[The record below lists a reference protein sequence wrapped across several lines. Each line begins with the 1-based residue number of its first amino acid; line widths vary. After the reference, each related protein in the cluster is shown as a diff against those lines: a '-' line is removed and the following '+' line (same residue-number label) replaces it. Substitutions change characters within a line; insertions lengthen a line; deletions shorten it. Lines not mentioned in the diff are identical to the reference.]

1 MKHLH
6 YSKIYNSNI
15 PKNILMG
22 PSLFVLIAAM
32 SISIPAAAQD
42 TQLDEEDEVIA
53 TGIRQSLQNAQD
65 IKRNADTFVD
75 SITAS
80 DIGALPDRSVLEAL
94 QRVPGVSIS
103 RFAGG
108 DDPDHFSVEGSGVV
122 IRGLDFVRSEF
133 NGRDTF
139 SANNGRALGFQDVPP
154 ELVGGVDVFK
164 NQTAD
169 MVEGGIS
176 GVVNLRTLKP
186 FDRSERTIAATV
198 DATYSDYRDEVSPSI
213 SGLFADRWDTK
224 NGEFGLLASGAF
236 SNLKSRSSGF
246 RVAPLYPYAQ
256 NDDGSIGGGG
266 PIDATNNIAAPA
278 GLSLQDQQFD
288 RDRVGL
294 SLVGQWAS
302 NDGRHEAT
310 AEFIRSESDLAWTE
324 RTVQLDDNTG
334 NLANYRSTGPVT
346 TTSFDSAGILQTRN
360 DLNRIPI
367 GGGLFESGTLTS
379 SAVGWTGRQ
388 GQQYRNF
395 TRQSD
400 TNAITSDYSFNYK
413 FTPNDNWKLNFDA
426 QYVDST
432 TVNSDISVFT
442 GNFFDTVIGDVYGDN
457 PTVQHVRNANDQ
469 QFGFAGNEEGS
480 FSDLAIDDPRT
491 QYWLAAMDHFEDSEG
506 DELALRADVEHEFN
520 SDGWFKSIRVGGRY
534 SERDQT
540 TRWAEYNWQNL
551 SEAWNGGYRSF
562 AQTPDSSLYETF
574 SFSDF
579 RNPATV
585 GGNASYI
592 FPSVGLVQDYER
604 LLGFASSDY
613 LQSSAFNGAAGR
625 TQTNSSA
632 TNGAALEAG
641 SPQNGRFYDSEIS
654 RVKENN
660 LALYARVDFS
670 NEDFANGITVD
681 GNYGLRVVS
690 YETSADGALAYQ
702 PLNGEALQ
710 LLNGTYLSE
719 LDPSVRAALT
729 ADQVATIQGFEDIPL
744 FNFFNGSPPIERS
757 IGDETTYVLPSF
769 NVKFGLTDDLLLRF
783 AAAKALSYPD
793 IGSLRAY
800 RQYQSGIETGGTL
813 TIAPAGG
820 GDPEN
825 IPQTISFTSQLQ
837 GGNPNLKPIQSLNL
851 DASLEYYFNDVGSF
865 TASLFYK
872 DLDDV
877 VINGLSTGEIGTLS
891 DGRTIN
897 FEYAG
902 PVNGADGKVKGFELA
917 YQQFYDF
924 LPGWMSGLGLQ
935 ANYTYVD
942 QDAIPNGGT
951 RSVGAVQ
958 RDEAR
963 FNPTDLENLSKHTV
977 NLVGLYENDKVEARI
992 AYNWRSDFLL
1002 TTTDVITRL
1011 PVYNESTGQVDA
1023 SLKYQVN
1030 DMFQIG
1036 LQGVNLL
1043 SEVTETTIQID
1054 DAGQRVRRALFENDR
1069 RISLVGSFTF

>member
-1 MKHLH
+1 MA
-6 YSKIYNSNI
+6 
-15 PKNILMG
+15 IL
-22 PSLFVLIAAM
+22 
-32 SISIPAAAQD
+32 AAAALSASAIAQD
-42 TQLDEEDEVIA
+42 ADTSEEDEVIA

-94 QRVPGVSIS
+94 QRVPGISIS
-103 RFAGG
+103 RFGAG

-186 FDRSERTIAATV
+186 FDRSERTIAATL
-198 DATYSDYRDEVSPSI
+198 DATYTDYRDEVSPSV
-213 SGLFADRWDTK
+213 SALFADRWDTK
-224 NGEFGLLASGAF
+224 NGEFGLLASGAY

-256 NDDGSIGGGG
+256 QADGSING
-266 PIDATNNIAAPA
+266 PADAAAANNIAAPA
-278 GLSLQDQQFD
+278 GLSLQDQEFD
-288 RDRVGL
+288 RDRIGL

-302 NDGRHEAT
+302 NDGKHLAT

-324 RTVQLDDNTG
+324 RAVQLDDNVG
-334 NLANYRSTGPVT
+334 NLQGYRSTGPVT
-346 TTSFDSAGILQTRN
+346 TTPFTSAGILQGRN
-360 DLNRIPI
+360 PPGTLPDGSLNTAGIIPRIPI
-367 GGGLFESGTLTS
+367 GGGLFENGTLTS
-379 SAVGWTGRQ
+379 SSAGWTGRQ

-400 TNAITSDYSFNYK
+400 TKAITSDYSFNYK
-413 FTPNDNWKLNFDA
+413 FTPKDDWKFNFDA

-432 TVNSDISVFT
+432 TENSDISVFSA
-442 GNFFDTVIGDVYGDN
+442 NFLDTVIGGAFGDN
-457 PTVQHVRNANDQ
+457 PTVEHVRNPNDAGGQ
-469 QFGFAGNEEGS
+469 GNESGS
-480 FSDLAIDDPRT
+480 FADAAIDDPRT

-534 SERDQT
+534 SKRDQT
-540 TRWAEYNWQNL
+540 TRWTEYNWQNL

-562 AQTPDSSLYETF
+562 AQTPDASLYETF
-574 SFSDF
+574 SFADF
-579 RNPATV
+579 RNPASIQ
-585 GGNASYI
+585 GDASYL
-592 FPSVGLVQDYER
+592 FPSVSLVRDYQGLLD
-604 LLGFASSDY
+604 FAGSDY
-613 LQSSAFNGAAGR
+613 LQSAIFAGAAGR
-625 TQTNSSA
+625 GSTNSNA
-632 TNGAALEAG
+632 ANGEALEVG
-641 SPQNGRFYDSEIS
+641 PPQNGRFYDSEIS
-654 RVKENN
+654 RVKEKN
-660 LALYARVDFS
+660 AAVYARVDFS
-670 NEDFANGITVD
+670 NEDFSNGITVD
-681 GNYGLRVVS
+681 GNYGVRVVN
-690 YETSADGALAYQ
+690 YEVSSDGSLDYQAVTGDVVSTLAGTGAFAD
-702 PLNGEALQ
+702 PN
-710 LLNGTYLSE
+710 LLNFFE
-719 LDPSVRAALT
+719 RAAT
-729 ADQVATIQGFEDIPL
+729 PRTIKG
-744 FNFFNGSPPIERS
+744 NS
-757 IGDETTYVLPSF
+757 TYVLPSF
-769 NVKFGLTDDLLLRF
+769 NVKFGLTDELILRF
-783 AAAKALSYPD
+783 AAAKAISYPD

-800 RQYQSGIETGGTL
+800 RQYQSGAELITGVRTEAEPRGVINGVNTAL
-813 TIAPAGG
+813 T
-820 GDPEN
+820 
-825 IPQTISFTSQLQ
+825 LQ
-837 GGNPNLKPIQSLNL
+837 GGNPELRPVQSINL
-851 DASLEYYFNDVGSF
+851 DGSVEYYFNDVGSF
-865 TASLFYK
+865 TASFFYK
-872 DLDDV
+872 DLSDV
-877 VINGLSTGEIGTLS
+877 IVNGTSNGELGILD
-891 DGRTIN
+891 DGRQLQ
-897 FEYAG
+897 FEYVG
-902 PVNGADGKVKGFELA
+902 PVNAADGTVKGFELA

-924 LPGWMSGLGLQ
+924 LPGWMSGFGMQ

-942 QDAIPNGGT
+942 QDAIPNGGS

-958 RDEAR
+958 RDDTR
-963 FNPTDLENLSKHTV
+963 FSPTDLENLSKHTL
-977 NLVGLYENDKVEARI
+977 NLVGLYENDKVEARV

-1023 SLKYQVN
+1023 SFKYQFTDN
-1030 DMFQIG
+1030 FQLG

-1043 SEVTETTIQID
+1043 SEVTETTVQID

>member
-1 MKHLH
+1 MLRGG
-6 YSKIYNSNI
+6 SIA
-15 PKNILMG
+15 IL
-22 PSLFVLIAAM
+22 
-32 SISIPAAAQD
+32 AAAISATSVAQEAPID
-42 TQLDEEDEVIA
+42 DEDEVVA

-94 QRVPGVSIS
+94 QRVPGISIS
-103 RFAGG
+103 RFGAG

-186 FDRSERTIAATV
+186 FDRSERTLAATV
-198 DATYSDYRDEVSPSI
+198 DATYTDYRDEFSPSV
-213 SGLFADRWDTK
+213 SALFADRWDTK

-256 NDDGSIGGGG
+256 QADGSING
-266 PIDATNNIAAPA
+266 PGAATAANNIAAPA

-288 RDRVGL
+288 RDRFGL

-302 NDGRHEAT
+302 NDGKHLAT

-324 RTVQLDDNTG
+324 RAVQLDDNTG
-334 NLANYRSTGPVT
+334 NLAGYRSTGPVT
-346 TTSFDSAGILQTRN
+346 TTPFSSDGILQTRN
-360 DLNRIPI
+360 DFGRIPI
-367 GGGLFESGTLTS
+367 GGGLFENGTLTS
-379 SAVGWTGRQ
+379 SSVGWTGRQ

-400 TNAITSDYSFNYK
+400 TKAITADYSLNYK
-413 FTPNDNWKLNFDA
+413 YSPNEDWKFNFDA

-432 TVNSDISVFT
+432 TENSDISVFSA
-442 GNFFDTVIGDVYGDN
+442 NFLDTVIGGAFGDN
-457 PTVQHVRNANDQ
+457 PTVEHIRNPNDQ
-469 QFGFAGNEEGS
+469 AFGFAGNEEGS
-480 FSDLAIDDPRT
+480 FAGAAIDDPRT

-534 SERDQT
+534 AERDQT
-540 TRWAEYNWQNL
+540 TRWTEYNWQNL

-562 AQTPDSSLYETF
+562 AQTPDASLYETF
-574 SFSDF
+574 SFADF
-579 RNPATV
+579 RNPASIQ
-585 GGNASYI
+585 GPASYL
-592 FPSVGLVQDYER
+592 FPSVGLVRDYQS
-604 LLGFASSDY
+604 LLNFASSDY
-613 LQSSAFNGAAGR
+613 LQSSNFAGAAGR
-625 TQTNSSA
+625 GSTNSNA
-632 TNGAALEAG
+632 ANGEALETG

-654 RVKENN
+654 NVNEKN
-660 LALYARVDFS
+660 AAVYARVDFS
-670 NEDFANGITVD
+670 NEDFSNGITID
-681 GNYGLRVVS
+681 GNYGVRVVN
-690 YETSADGALAYQ
+690 YEVTSDGALDYQ
-702 PLNGEALQ
+702 AITGDTVSILGGTGPFADPN
-710 LLNGTYLSE
+710 LL
-719 LDPSVRAALT
+719 
-729 ADQVATIQGFEDIPL
+729 
-744 FNFFNGSPPIERS
+744 NFFNRAAEPRTSEGNS
-757 IGDETTYVLPSF
+757 TYVLPSF
-769 NVKFGLTDDLLLRF
+769 NVKFGLTDELILRF
-783 AAAKALSYPD
+783 AAAKAISYPD
-793 IGSLRAY
+793 IGLLRGY
-800 RQYQSGIETGGTL
+800 RQYQSGIELIRGVPSAAGERGPIQSINTAL
-813 TIAPAGG
+813 T
-820 GDPEN
+820 
-825 IPQTISFTSQLQ
+825 LQ
-837 GGNPNLKPIQSLNL
+837 GGNPELRPIQSINL
-851 DASLEYYFNDVGSF
+851 DGSVEYYFNDVGSF
-865 TASLFYK
+865 TASFFYK
-872 DLDDV
+872 DLSDV
-877 VINGLSTGEIGTLS
+877 VINGTANGELGVLD
-891 DGRTIN
+891 DGRQLQ
-897 FEYAG
+897 FEYVG
-902 PVNGADGKVKGFELA
+902 PINGADGKVKGFELA

-924 LPGWMSGLGLQ
+924 LPGWMSGFGVQ
-935 ANYTYVD
+935 ANYTFVD
-942 QDAIPNGGT
+942 QDAIPNGGA

-958 RDEAR
+958 RDDAR
-963 FNPTDLENLSKHTV
+963 FTPVDLENLSKHTL
-977 NLVGLYENDKVEARI
+977 NLVGLYENDKVEARV

-1011 PVYNESTGQVDA
+1011 PVYNESTGQLDA
-1023 SLKYQVN
+1023 SFKYQFTDN
-1030 DMFQIG
+1030 FQLG

-1043 SEVTETTIQID
+1043 SEVTETTVQID

>member
-1 MKHLH
+1 MT
-6 YSKIYNSNI
+6 NSLYATLENI
-15 PKNILMG
+15 GSAKKLIMG
-22 PSLFVLIAAM
+22 ASLSVIMLAL
-32 SISIPAAAQD
+32 SNPASAQN

-65 IKRNADTFVD
+65 IKRDADTFVD

-139 SANNGRALGFQDVPP
+139 SANNGRSLGFQDVPP

-169 MVEGGIS
+169 MIEGGIS

-198 DATYSDYRDEVSPSI
+198 DATYSDYRDEVSPSV
-213 SGLFADRWDTK
+213 SALFADRWDTK
-224 NGEFGLLASGAF
+224 NGEFGLLASGAY
-236 SNLKSRSSGF
+236 SNLKSRSSGY
-246 RVAPLYPYAQ
+246 RVAPLYPFAS
-256 NDDGSIGGGG
+256 DGAGGFNGGGS
-266 PIDATNNIAAPA
+266 DIAATP
-278 GLSLQDQQFD
+278 GVSLQDQQFD
-288 RDRVGL
+288 RDRIGV

-302 NDGRHEAT
+302 NDGRHLAT

-324 RTVQLDDNTG
+324 HTVQLDDNPG
-334 NLANYRSTGPVT
+334 NLAGTRSIGGVT
-346 TTSFDSAGILQTRN
+346 TTPFSSTGLLTTRN
-360 DLNRIPI
+360 DTTRTSA
-367 GGGLFESGTLTS
+367 GGLFESGTLTS
-379 SAVGWTGRQ
+379 SAAGWTGRQ
-388 GQQYRNF
+388 GHQYRNF

-400 TNAITSDYSFNYK
+400 TKAITSDYSFNYK

-432 TVNSDISVFT
+432 TENSDISVFSA
-442 GNFFDTVIGDVYGDN
+442 NFLDAVVGDVYGDS
-457 PTVQHVRNANDQ
+457 PTIQHVRNENDA
-469 QFGFAGNEEGS
+469 GGAGNEEGS
-480 FSDLAIDDPRT
+480 FAGLSIDDPRT

-506 DELALRADVEHEFN
+506 DELSLKADVEHEFN
-520 SDGWFKSIRVGGRY
+520 SDGWFKSVRIGGRY
-534 SERDQT
+534 SERDQL
-540 TRWAEYNWQNL
+540 TRWTEYNWQNL

-562 AQTPDSSLYETF
+562 AQTPDASLYETF
-574 SFSDF
+574 SFADF
-579 RNPATV
+579 RNPASI
-585 GGNASYI
+585 GGDASYL
-592 FPSVGLVQDYER
+592 FPSVSLVRNYDS
-604 LLGFASSDY
+604 LLNFAGSEY
-613 LQSSAFNGAAGR
+613 LQSSAFAGVEGR
-625 TQTNSSA
+625 SQTNSNA
-632 TNGAALEAG
+632 ADGAALESG
-641 SPQNGRFYDSEIS
+641 PPQNGRFYDSEIS
-654 RVKENN
+654 RVKETNM
-660 LALYARVDFS
+660 ALYARVDFS
-670 NEDFANGITVD
+670 NEDFSDGITVD
-681 GNYGLRVVS
+681 GNYGVRVVNYDVDS
-690 YETSADGALAYQ
+690 TGSLAAQAINNTRGIPFLEANDPALLA
-702 PLNGEALQ
+702 
-710 LLNGTYLSE
+710 
-719 LDPSVRAALT
+719 
-729 ADQVATIQGFEDIPL
+729 
-744 FNFFNGSPPIERS
+744 FFNNFSAQERNIQNDS
-757 IGDETTYVLPSF
+757 TFILPSF
-769 NVKFGLTDDLLLRF
+769 NVKFGLTDELILRF
-783 AAAKALSYPD
+783 AAAKAISYPD

-800 RQYQSGIETGGTL
+800 RQYQSRIEFL
-813 TIAPAGG
+813 PAGG
-820 GDPEN
+820 GEDAAITGFALAP
-825 IPQTISFTSQLQ
+825 QLQ
-837 GGNPNLKPIQSLNL
+837 GGNPNLRPVQSLNL
-851 DASLEYYFNDVGSF
+851 DGSLEYYFNDVGSF
-865 TASLFYK
+865 TASAFYK

-891 DGRTIN
+891 DGRTVS

-902 PVNGADGKVKGFELA
+902 PINGASGKVKGFELA
-917 YQQFYDF
+917 YQQFYDN
-924 LPGWMSGLGLQ
+924 LPGWMSGLGVQ

-963 FNPTDLENLSKHTV
+963 FMPTDLENLSKHTV
-977 NLVGLYENDKVEARI
+977 NLVGLYENDKVEARL

-1011 PVYNESTGQVDA
+1011 PIYNESTGQVDA

-1030 DMFQIG
+1030 DQFQIG

-1043 SEVTETTIQID
+1043 SEVTETTAQID

-1069 RISLVGSFTF
+1069 RISLIGSFTF

>member
-1 MKHLH
+1 MMSSFFNQYEDAGIAKKL
-6 YSKIYNSNI
+6 
-15 PKNILMG
+15 
-22 PSLFVLIAAM
+22 LIGASICALSTTLSFTAM
-32 SISIPAAAQD
+32 AQD
-42 TQLDEEDEVIA
+42 NDVTDDDEIVA

-65 IKRNADTFVD
+65 IKRDADTFVD

-80 DIGALPDRSVLEAL
+80 DIGALPDRSVLEAI

-103 RFAGG
+103 RFGAG

-198 DATYSDYRDEVSPSI
+198 DATYSDYRDEVSPSV
-213 SGLFADRWDTK
+213 SGLFSDRWDTK
-224 NGEFGLLASGAF
+224 HGEFGLLASGAF

-256 NDDGSIGGGG
+256 NDDGSIGGPG
-266 PIDATNNIAAPA
+266 PIDATNNVAAPA
-278 GLSLQDQQFD
+278 GISLQDQQFD
-288 RDRVGL
+288 RDRIGV

-302 NDGRHEAT
+302 NDGRSEAT

-334 NLANYRSTGPVT
+334 NLAGYRSIGPVT
-346 TTSFDSAGILQTRN
+346 TTPFTSDGILQTRN
-360 DLNRIPI
+360 DFARIPI
-367 GGGLFESGTLTS
+367 GGGLFENGTLTS
-379 SAVGWTGRQ
+379 SAVGWTGRE

-400 TNAITSDYSFNYK
+400 TKAITSDYSFNYK

-432 TVNSDISVFT
+432 TVNSDISVFSA
-442 GNFFDTVIGDVYGDN
+442 NFLDTVIGDAYGDN

-469 QFGFAGNEEGS
+469 AFDFAGNEPNAS
-480 FSDLAIDDPRT
+480 FADAAIDDPRT

-506 DELALRADVEHEFN
+506 DELALRGDVEHEFD
-520 SDGWFKSIRVGGRY
+520 SEGWFKSVRVGGRY
-534 SERDQT
+534 SKRDQL
-540 TRWAEYNWQNL
+540 TRWTEYNWQNL

-562 AQTPDSSLYETF
+562 AGTPDQSLYETF
-574 SFSDF
+574 SFADF
-579 RNPATV
+579 RNPASI
-585 GGNASYI
+585 GGDASYL
-592 FPSVGLVQDYER
+592 FPSVSLVRDYQS
-604 LLGFASSDY
+604 LLDFAGGDY
-613 LQSSAFNGAAGR
+613 LQSAIFTGAENR

-632 TNGAALEAG
+632 ADGSPLESG

-654 RVKENN
+654 RVQETN

-670 NEDFANGITVD
+670 NEDFVDGITID
-681 GNYGLRVVS
+681 GNYGLRVVN
-690 YETSADGALAYQ
+690 YEVDSTGSLAAQAISNTRGEPFLLQNDPAL
-702 PLNGEALQ
+702 L
-710 LLNGTYLSE
+710 
-719 LDPSVRAALT
+719 
-729 ADQVATIQGFEDIPL
+729 
-744 FNFFNGSPPIERS
+744 NFFNNFAPEERN
-757 IGDETTYVLPSF
+757 INNDETYVLPSF
-769 NVKFGLTDDLLLRF
+769 NVKFGLTDELILRF
-783 AAAKALSYPD
+783 AAAKAISYPD

-800 RQYQSGIETGGTL
+800 RQYQSRIEFL
-813 TIAPAGG
+813 PSG
-820 GDPEN
+820 GDNNTPVN
-825 IPQTISFTSQLQ
+825 GFTLAPQLQ
-837 GGNPNLKPIQSLNL
+837 GGNPNLRPVQALNL
-851 DASLEYYFNDVGSF
+851 DGSLEYYFSDVGSF

-877 VINGLSTGEIGTLS
+877 VINGLTTGEIGTLS

-902 PVNGADGKVKGFELA
+902 PVNGADGTVKGFELA

-924 LPGWMSGLGLQ
+924 LPGWMSGFGMQ

-963 FNPTDLENLSKHTV
+963 FTPTDLENLSKHTV
-977 NLVGLYENDKVEARI
+977 NLVGLYENDKIEARL

-1011 PVYNESTGQVDA
+1011 PVYNESTGQFDA

-1036 LQGVNLL
+1036 VQGVNLL